1 MPRVPNPYRPG
12 FNQAPAALAGREVA
26 VSAVRSALEVAA
38 LDGRTPRPLI
48 FVGGRGVG
56 KTVLLG
62 EAAAIAAQEH
72 SWLTVPA
79 EVRPG
84 RPFAPQ
90 LIERLAA
97 ARDLY
102 RQVAPGQHLQVT
114 AAKVR
119 ASVLGVGGEIEVS
132 RPTGG
137 PAAPAIPLEAALA
150 EACTAA
156 AERGAG
162 ILLTLD
168 EVQSAQ
174 RSELADLAATLQL
187 HVPDNWP
194 LVIAMAGLP
203 GVRDS
208 QRRVTYLE
216 RAEWHV
222 LGLLDGQATERAL
235 REPARAAGPPMT
247 ASARAALAAAS
258 GGYPFAVQVLG
269 HHAWQQSS
277 GEAEID
283 LRHVPAAIEAAD
295 RELRAG
301 LYESRWY
308 DASPGERRYLRA
320 LADLRVRELATDSAA
335 VARVLGKRAG
345 DVSYLRERLMRKGT
359 IFAEPEGLRFAVPG
373 MAAWIQQTH
382 GPVGADGPSDGA
394 ADDA

>member
-1 MPRVPNPYRPG
+1 
-12 FNQAPAALAGREVA
+12 
-26 VSAVRSALEVAA
+26 
-38 LDGRTPRPLI
+38 
-48 FVGGRGVG
+48 
-56 KTVLLG
+56 
-62 EAAAIAAQEH
+62 
-72 SWLTVPA
+72 
-79 EVRPG
+79 
-84 RPFAPQ
+84 
-90 LIERLAA
+90 
-97 ARDLY
+97 
-102 RQVAPGQHLQVT
+102 
-114 AAKVR
+114 
-119 ASVLGVGGEIEVS
+119 
-132 RPTGG
+132 
-137 PAAPAIPLEAALA
+137 
-150 EACTAA
+150 
-156 AERGAG
+156 
-162 ILLTLD
+162 
-168 EVQSAQ
+168 
-174 RSELADLAATLQL
+174 
-187 HVPDNWP
+187 
-194 LVIAMAGLP
+194 
-203 GVRDS
+203 
-208 QRRVTYLE
+208 
-216 RAEWHV
+216 
-222 LGLLDGQATERAL
+222 
-235 REPARAAGPPMT
+235 MT
-247 ASARAALAAAS
+247 ASACAALAAAS